1 MLNLGKKRY
10 NNIKNIIQVN
20 FKQNDINVIYDS
32 DIK

>member
-1 MLNLGKKRY
+1 MLNVGKKRY